1 MWPATGL
8 YAEIWIVPNLLQRTG
23 LERADPRGGKGKL
36 VKEENS
42 MTLTD
47 PIADMLTRIRNACK
61 AKHKKVDIPSSSIK
75 KEIARILMNNKFI
88 SNFVEVE
95 DSRQNLLRVFLKYDQ
110 NNRSYITGL
119 MRMSKP
125 GLRIYVQK
133 EDLNK
138 FGRVL
143 GIVIVSTS
151 KGIMTH
157 QEAKSAG
164 VGGEAICR
172 VW

>member
-8 YAEIWIVPNLLQRTG
+8 YAEIWFVPNLLQRAG

-75 KEIARILMNNKFI
+75 KDIARILMNNKFI

-119 MRMSKP
+119 VRISKP

>member
-1 MWPATGL
+1 
-8 YAEIWIVPNLLQRTG
+8 
-23 LERADPRGGKGKL
+23 
-36 VKEENS
+36 

-47 PIADMLTRIRNACK
+47 PVADMLTRIRNACK
-61 AKHKKVDIPSSSIK
+61 AKHKKVDIPSSGTK

-95 DSRQNLLRVFLKYDQ
+95 DNRQNLLRVFLKYDQ
-110 NNRSYITGL
+110 DNRSLISGL
-119 MRMSKP
+119 ERISKP
-125 GLRIYVQK
+125 GLRIYVK
-133 EDLNK
+133 NENLKK

-157 QEAKSAG
+157 QEAKNAG
-164 VGGEAICR
+164 VGGEAVCR

>member
-1 MWPATGL
+1 
-8 YAEIWIVPNLLQRTG
+8 
-23 LERADPRGGKGKL
+23 
-36 VKEENS
+36 
-42 MTLTD
+42 
-47 PIADMLTRIRNACK
+47 
-61 AKHKKVDIPSSSIK
+61 VDIPSSSIK
-75 KEIARILMNNKFI
+75 KEIARILMNNKFV

-95 DSRQNLLRVFLKYDQ
+95 DNRQNLLRVFLKYDQ

-119 MRMSKP
+119 VRISKP

-133 EDLNK
+133 EELNK

-157 QEAKSAG
+157 QEAKTAG

>member
-1 MWPATGL
+1 
-8 YAEIWIVPNLLQRTG
+8 
-23 LERADPRGGKGKL
+23 
-36 VKEENS
+36 

-47 PIADMLTRIRNACK
+47 PVADMLTRIRNACK
-61 AKHKKVDIPSSSIK
+61 AKHKKVDIPSSRIK

-95 DSRQNLLRVFLKYDQ
+95 DNRQNLLRVFLKYDQ
-110 NNRSYITGL
+110 DNRSFISGL
-119 MRMSKP
+119 KRISKP
-125 GLRIYVQK
+125 GLRIYVK
-133 EDLNK
+133 NENLKK

-157 QEAKSAG
+157 QEAKNAG
-164 VGGEAICR
+164 VGGEAVCR

>member
-1 MWPATGL
+1 
-8 YAEIWIVPNLLQRTG
+8 
-23 LERADPRGGKGKL
+23 
-36 VKEENS
+36 

-61 AKHKKVDIPSSSIK
+61 AKHKKVDIPGSRIK
-75 KEIARILMNNKFI
+75 KEIARILMDNKFI

-95 DSRQNLLRVFLKYDQ
+95 DNRQNLLRVFLKYDQ
-110 NNRSYITGL
+110 DNRSFISGL
-119 MRMSKP
+119 ERMSKP
-125 GLRIYVQK
+125 GLRIYIK
-133 EDLNK
+133 NENLNK

-143 GIVIVSTS
+143 GTVIVSTS
-151 KGIMTH
+151 KGMMTH
-157 QEAKSAG
+157 QEAKTAG

>member
-1 MWPATGL
+1 
-8 YAEIWIVPNLLQRTG
+8 
-23 LERADPRGGKGKL
+23 
-36 VKEENS
+36 

-61 AKHKKVDIPSSSIK
+61 AKHKKVDIPSSKMK
-75 KEIARILMNNKFI
+75 KEIARILLENRFV

-95 DSRQNLLRVFLKYDQ
+95 DNRQNLLRIYLKYDQ
-110 NNRSYITGL
+110 DSRSLISGL
-119 MRMSKP
+119 ERISKC
-125 GLRIYVQK
+125 GLRIYVKK
-133 EDLNK
+133 ENLNR
-138 FGRVL
+138 FGRVI
-143 GIVIVSTS
+143 GIIIFSTS

-157 QEAKSAG
+157 KDARTAG